1 MHKEN
6 ETGLQDSDLD
16 DILRVFQKNER
27 INKIILFGSRAK
39 GTFESGSDIDLAI
52 SGSDLKTNDILD
64 LSIEL
69 DELDLPYKF
78 DIIILERITE
88 KSLLDH
94 ISRVGINIFNKLS
107 IKNNSESILD

>member
-16 DILRVFQKNER
+16 DILRIFQKNVR

-39 GTFESGSDIDLAI
+39 GTFKSGSDIDLAI
-52 SGSDLKTNDILD
+52 SGNDLKINDILD

-78 DIIILERITE
+78 DIIILERIKE
-88 KSLLDH
+88 KSLLEH
-94 ISRVGINIFNKLS
+94 ISRVGIDIFNKLS